1 MIKIVPEVYGMKQ
14 REIYITE
21 HDMKRLRALIEIYN
35 GKDKPYI
42 DLLEEELERA
52 KVVDPKSIPNDVVTM
67 NSVVRIKDMDTN
79 EEKTFT
85 LVFPGKREVTENAL
99 SILAPIG
106 TALLGYR
113 EGDIVEWEVPAGMK
127 RFQIMEII
135 YQPERLGNYEL

>member
-1 MIKIVPEVYGMKQ
+1 MKQ

-35 GKDKPYI
+35 GKDRPYI

-67 NSVVRIKDMDTN
+67 NSVVRIKDLDTN

-85 LVFPGKREVTENAL
+85 LVFPGKRGATENAL